1 MWNSHFYDNEYNITI
16 HFYDLKKRRPSLP
29 DIDNDSR
36 VWNCVPNREYC
47 QQIIRTE
54 NSMQILTSCLL
65 TERHHPFKTNWLK
78 SEKRTTA
85 RKGEFFKSNMDAMTV
100 LSMWDTVLN
109 ESSLTETSILLI
121 EFHFLQREVS
131 LDLNLM
137 IVSVWQW
144 SAIHYYLHYYFE
156 EKPSG
161 RCHFCGRFLC
171 IWHSH
176 MELWTKEENINYGA
190 NCQAIFFRKWLHKN

>member
-65 TERHHPFKTNWLK
+65 TERHHSFKTNWLK
-78 SEKRTTA
+78 SEKRRTA

-121 EFHFLQREVS
+121 EFHFLQRKVS

-144 SAIHYYLHYYFE
+144 STTICITILKKNRLVGAIFVVVSFVYGTHTWN
-156 EKPSG
+156 
-161 RCHFCGRFLC
+161 CGRR
-171 IWHSH
+171 
-176 MELWTKEENINYGA
+176 
-190 NCQAIFFRKWLHKN
+190 RKI